1 MNSLASLL
9 YFGPHHGSPERDAY
23 FTTSQ
28 AYRLDRVDHH
38 PARAILLCH
47 CLIPRRCRN
56 IHLLSIA
63 YDFCPRLRPRLTLRG
78 RTFLR
83 KPLAF
88 DGEDSHLTLATHT
101 GILSSMQSTVPLDTA
116 STRIQCSS
124 TTPVFTEIRRF
135 GGTFEPRT
143 FSAHNHSTS
152 ELLRTL

>member
-9 YFGPHHGSPERDAY
+9 YFGPHHGLPERDAY

-63 YDFCPRLRPRLTLRG
+63 YDFCPRLRPRLTLGG
-78 RTFLR
+78 RTFPR
-83 KPLAF
+83 KPWAF
-88 DGEDSHLTLATHT
+88 DGNVSRVALATHT
-101 GILSSMQSTVPLDTA
+101 CIISRIQSTAPLGTA
-116 STRIQCSS
+116 STRIRCSS